1 MDKQLEQKLWDALK
15 DPKKVILTN
24 SEFGYNVIYDAKGLE
39 FALGHSEDKNTL
51 YDVKRTY
58 SIKSLTPFKDL
69 HEFTHAQDAHSKY
82 ICFRDYPD
90 GLKLPIEINN
100 KGIYVKWFDGMQ
112 FVSYEDLA
120 DRCTWQDGYPC
131 GNIGKEV
138 EYIL

>member
-1 MDKQLEQKLWDALK
+1 MNQEVVQRLWDAMK
-15 DPKKVILTN
+15 DPKLVVMTADGW
-24 SEFGYNVIYDAKGLE
+24 GYNVIYNDEGLKY
-39 FALGHSEDKNTL
+39 ALEHGNNRSFIIKTL
-51 YDVKRTY
+51 LPY
-58 SIKSLTPFKDL
+58 KDI
-69 HEFTHAQDAHSKY
+69 HEFTRSQDAHSKY
-82 ICFRDYPD
+82 ICFKDYPD

-120 DRCTWQDGYPC
+120 ERCTWQDGYPC